1 MALVYSQNVVVYG
14 FQQFIFLFMGKRLNA
29 MQGVSLKLVISADE
43 DHITS
48 VHEVRSTK
56 SQVFS
61 TTQQAT
67 ESSEALF
74 PF

>member
-1 MALVYSQNVVVYG
+1 
-14 FQQFIFLFMGKRLNA
+14 
-29 MQGVSLKLVISADE
+29 MQGVSLKLVISADK

-61 TTQQAT
+61 ITQQAA
-67 ESSEALF
+67 ESSGALF
-74 PF
+74 PFESLASLLFGSQVEYQLNISS